1 MLIQSFKEE
10 INMEIETMLHKQLV
24 TELNNLKETEVGS
37 EQRRAL
43 VDETTKLMD
52 RAIKMEEL
60 VIEREA
66 KENDRLLKIQQMDE
80 DRKDRLVKNCMTAAG
95 IILPVMLTVWGT
107 LTSLKFEEEGTV
119 TTIVGRGFVN
129 KLLPKK

>member
-1 MLIQSFKEE
+1 
-10 INMEIETMLHKQLV
+10 MEIETMLHKQLV
-24 TELNNLKETEVGS
+24 SELNDLKETEAGS
-37 EQRRAL
+37 DQRRAT
-43 VDETTKLMD
+43 VDELTKLMD

-60 VIEREA
+60 GIEREA

-95 IILPVMLTVWGT
+95 IILPVVLTVWGT

-119 TTIVGRGFVN
+119 TTIVGRGFIN

>member
-1 MLIQSFKEE
+1 
-10 INMEIETMLHKQLV
+10 MEIETMLHKQLV
-24 TELNNLKETEVGS
+24 TELNDLKETEAGS
-37 EQRRAL
+37 DQRRAA
-43 VDETTKLMD
+43 VDELAKLMD

-60 VIEREA
+60 GIEREA

>member
-1 MLIQSFKEE
+1 
-10 INMEIETMLHKQLV
+10 MEIETMLHKQLV
-24 TELNNLKETEVGS
+24 TELNELKNAEIGS
-37 EQRRAL
+37 EQRRAT
-43 VDETTKLMD
+43 VDEMTKLMD

-60 VIEREA
+60 GIEREA

>member
-1 MLIQSFKEE
+1 
-10 INMEIETMLHKQLV
+10 MEIETMLHKQLA
-24 TELNNLKETEVGS
+24 TELNELKNAEVGS
-37 EQRRAL
+37 EQRRAT
-43 VDETTKLMD
+43 VDEMTKLMD

-60 VIEREA
+60 GIEREA

>member
-1 MLIQSFKEE
+1 
-10 INMEIETMLHKQLV
+10 MEIETMLHKQLV
-24 TELNNLKETEVGS
+24 SELEDLKNTEAGTD
-37 EQRRAL
+37 QRRAA
-43 VDETTKLMD
+43 VDEVAKLMD

-60 VIEREA
+60 GIEREA

>member
-10 INMEIETMLHKQLV
+10 INMEIESMLYKQLV
-24 TELNNLKETEVGS
+24 TELNNLKETGVGS

>member
-1 MLIQSFKEE
+1 
-10 INMEIETMLHKQLV
+10 MEIETMLHKQLA
-24 TELNNLKETEVGS
+24 TELSEMEKTEIGS
-37 EQRRAL
+37 DQRRAA
-43 VDETTKLMD
+43 VDELTKLMD

-60 VIEREA
+60 GIEREA

>member
-1 MLIQSFKEE
+1 
-10 INMEIETMLHKQLV
+10 MEIETMLRKQLV
-24 TELNNLKETEVGS
+24 SELNDLKETEAGS
-37 EQRRAL
+37 DQRRAT
-43 VDETTKLMD
+43 VDELTKLMD

-60 VIEREA
+60 GIEREA

>member
-1 MLIQSFKEE
+1 
-10 INMEIETMLHKQLV
+10 MEIETMLHKQLA
-24 TELNNLKETEVGS
+24 TELSEMEKIEIGS
-37 EQRRAL
+37 DQRRAA
-43 VDETTKLMD
+43 VDELTKLMD

-60 VIEREA
+60 GIEREA

>member
-1 MLIQSFKEE
+1 
-10 INMEIETMLHKQLV
+10 MEIETMLHKQLA
-24 TELNNLKETEVGS
+24 TELSKMEKTEIGS
-37 EQRRAL
+37 DQRRAA
-43 VDETTKLMD
+43 VDELTKLMD

-60 VIEREA
+60 GIEREA

>member
-1 MLIQSFKEE
+1 
-10 INMEIETMLHKQLV
+10 MEIETMLHKQLV
-24 TELNNLKETEVGS
+24 SELNDLKETEAGS
-37 EQRRAL
+37 DQRRAT
-43 VDETTKLMD
+43 VDELTKLMD

-60 VIEREA
+60 GIEREA

-119 TTIVGRGFVN
+119 TTIVGREFVN

>member
-1 MLIQSFKEE
+1 
-10 INMEIETMLHKQLV
+10 MEIETMLHKQLV
-24 TELNNLKETEVGS
+24 SELTDLKNAEAGS
-37 EQRRAL
+37 EERRAL
-43 VDETTKLMD
+43 VDEVAKLMD

-60 VIEREA
+60 GIEREA

-80 DRKDRLVKNCMTAAG
+80 DRKDRLIKNCMTAAG
-95 IILPVMLTVWGT
+95 IVLPVMLTVWGT

>member
-1 MLIQSFKEE
+1 
-10 INMEIETMLHKQLV
+10 MEIETMLHKQLV
-24 TELNNLKETEVGS
+24 SELNDLKETEAGS
-37 EQRRAL
+37 DQRRAT
-43 VDETTKLMD
+43 VDELTKLMD

-60 VIEREA
+60 GIEREA

>member
-1 MLIQSFKEE
+1 
-10 INMEIETMLHKQLV
+10 MEIETMLHKQLV
-24 TELNNLKETEVGS
+24 TELNELKNAEVGS
-37 EQRRAL
+37 EQRRAT
-43 VDETTKLMD
+43 VDEMTKLMD

-60 VIEREA
+60 GIEREA

>member
-1 MLIQSFKEE
+1 
-10 INMEIETMLHKQLV
+10 MEIETMLHKQLV
-24 TELNNLKETEVGS
+24 TELNELKDAEVGS
-37 EQRRAL
+37 EQRRAT
-43 VDETTKLMD
+43 VDEMTKLMD

-60 VIEREA
+60 GIEREA
-66 KENDRLLKIQQMDE
+66 KENDRLLRIQQMDE

>member
-1 MLIQSFKEE
+1 
-10 INMEIETMLHKQLV
+10 MEIETMLHKQLV
-24 TELNNLKETEVGS
+24 SELNDLKETEAGS
-37 EQRRAL
+37 DQRRAT
-43 VDETTKLMD
+43 VDELTKLMD

-60 VIEREA
+60 GIEREA
-66 KENDRLLKIQQMDE
+66 KENDRLLKIQQMDNDRLLKIQQMDE

>member
-24 TELNNLKETEVGS
+24 DELNELKNSEAGS
-37 EQRRAL
+37 EQRRAT
-43 VDETTKLMD
+43 VDEMTKLMD

-60 VIEREA
+60 GIEREA
-66 KENDRLLKIQQMDE
+66 KENDRLLRIQQMDE

-107 LTSLKFEEEGTV
+107 LTSLKFEEESTV

>member
-1 MLIQSFKEE
+1 
-10 INMEIETMLHKQLV
+10 MEIETMLHKQLV

>member
-1 MLIQSFKEE
+1 
-10 INMEIETMLHKQLV
+10 MEIETMLHKQLV
-24 TELNNLKETEVGS
+24 DELNYLKNSEAGS
-37 EQRRAL
+37 EQRRAT
-43 VDETTKLMD
+43 VDEMTKLMD

-60 VIEREA
+60 GIEREA
-66 KENDRLLKIQQMDE
+66 KENDRLLRIQQMDE